1 MKQYDYLIVGSGLL
15 DPPLP
20 VWLNDKVRNVWSL
33 ISVHSWVA
41 IFIVKIEGI
50 NVLPIWS
57 AYLSYFKQRSVG
69 FCQL

>member
-15 DPPLP
+15 DPLLP

-41 IFIVKIEGI
+41 IFIVKI
-50 NVLPIWS
+50 
-57 AYLSYFKQRSVG
+57 
-69 FCQL
+69 